1 MATFKS
7 QYTTSELL
15 NLLKRRSLTHYYWS
29 KCDGIYTFY
38 FVDNRHDYFLEY
50 GYIHIYAHRS
60 NYYRLRNK
68 LALLPFGLDLD
79 SRSKSNPVYLFTLYP
94 DSVFLNKGSLEKL
107 NQLNE
112 QFDGNLLVNVVVI

>member
-15 NLLKRRSLTHYYWS
+15 NLLKRRSLNPYYWTY
-29 KCDGIYTFY
+29 DGEYTFY
-38 FVDNRHDYFLEY
+38 FVDNRRDYFVDN
-50 GYIHIYAHRS
+50 GYICIYSHRS

-68 LALLPFGLDLD
+68 LKFLPFGLDLD
-79 SRSKSNPVYLFTLYP
+79 SRSKFNSVYLFTLYP
-94 DSVFLNKGSLEKL
+94 DSVFLNEGSSEKL

-112 QFDGNLLVNVVVI
+112 QSDGNLVVNVVVI